1 MITRVIDHD
10 KYVLH
15 DIKTCVAFKR
25 HVGLFIK
32 HGWISFDEYTSTPNL
47 TKNPLLYEHQ
57 Y

>member
-10 KYVLH
+10 
-15 DIKTCVAFKR
+15 IETCVAFKR
-25 HVGLFIK
+25 HVGLLIK

-47 TKNPLLYEHQ
+47 TKNPLPYQHQ